1 MNFSDINSPSQLV
14 QANETNPVAEFVNSL
29 DELSPAEALAVCQM
43 LTLKLHKLHVNMA
56 KRDDTPNRTVWAR
69 EAGLL
74 EVAVN
79 ILNNIDF

>member
-1 MNFSDINSPSQLV
+1 MNFSDIHSPSELV
-14 QANETNPVAEFVNSL
+14 RANETNPVAEFVNSL
-29 DELSPAEALAVCQM
+29 DELSPGEALAVAQM
-43 LTLKLHKLHVNMA
+43 LTNKLHKLHVNMA
-56 KRDDTPNRTVWAR
+56 NRDDTPNRTVWAR